1 MQARPA
7 TQPTEN
13 NISPKAKTELQNHSF
28 CEGNPAFFPMTS
40 PACLCASPIL
50 NTDCQDGQLL
60 TGPCFTD
67 ATQSNVSHL
76 FPSLSLAPFNTSP
89 TLQKDLYLAGCSTG
103 PLLPCSLLCCIKL
116 TNPSMITVVFSQPF
130 SVTRL

>member
-76 FPSLSLAPFNTSP
+76 FPSLSLAPYQSYVELSY
-89 TLQKDLYLAGCSTG
+89 LQLYLK
-103 PLLPCSLLCCIKL
+103 IKIRGHIIL
-116 TNPSMITVVFSQPF
+116 IQIVYTLDTFTV
-130 SVTRL
+130 